1 MAEPPKMKTSDAS
14 SSSTWKRIVHLQASS
29 ILTLSTVALMLMER
43 TMAKPNPPPSGSRP
57 LWREA
62 LDRVKEFVGYA
73 SAAHKAVLLWRAI
86 SVGYI
91 GRELL
96 KWVGWL

>member
-1 MAEPPKMKTSDAS
+1 MAEPTPKTKTSDTS
-14 SSSTWKRIVHLQASS
+14 SWKRIVHLQASS
-29 ILTLSTVALMLMER
+29 ILTLSTVALMLVER
-43 TMAKPNPPPSGSRP
+43 TMAKPNPYPSGSKP

-62 LDRVKEFVGYA
+62 LGQLKEFVGYV
-73 SAAHKAVLLWRAI
+73 AAVHKAVLLWRAI

-96 KWVGWL
+96 KWAGWL